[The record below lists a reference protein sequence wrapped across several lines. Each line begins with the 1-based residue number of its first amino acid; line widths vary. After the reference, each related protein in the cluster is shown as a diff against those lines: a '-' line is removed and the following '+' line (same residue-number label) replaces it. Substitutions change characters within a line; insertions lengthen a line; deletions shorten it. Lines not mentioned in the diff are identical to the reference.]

1 MEAPPRGTQLPK
13 ANSNN
18 NPEGKMSE
26 PRGGS
31 VSGSRPARNGAA
43 PEPASGSAGPGRGL
57 SRAHRPGAFLR
68 PPLPLRRPGPA
79 MPRLLLIFLLLVPH
93 LGRATAP
100 SPGNSTEPPRAVT
113 RNETQS
119 GTEHESGPRLSVGSG
134 LPVLRRA
141 VYVLS
146 ALSALAA
153 FYFMLRAFRP
163 RSEGPRNE
171 PKTHF
176 RLKKPQ
182 RKKYGLLSSQDE
194 NIELGSLD
202 SDEDT
207 VFESRNLRR

>member
-1 MEAPPRGTQLPK
+1 
-13 ANSNN
+13 
-18 NPEGKMSE
+18 
-26 PRGGS
+26 
-31 VSGSRPARNGAA
+31 
-43 PEPASGSAGPGRGL
+43 
-57 SRAHRPGAFLR
+57 
-68 PPLPLRRPGPA
+68 
-79 MPRLLLIFLLLVPH
+79 MPRLLLLLILLLVPL
-93 LGRATAP
+93 LGRAAAP
-100 SPGNSTEPPRAVT
+100 SPGNSTEPLRAAT
-113 RNETQS
+113 GNETQTES
-119 GTEHESGPRLSVGSG
+119 EHESGPRPSVGSG

-153 FYFMLRAFRP
+153 LYFVLRAFRP
-163 RSEGPRNE
+163 RSEGSRNE

-207 VFESRNLRR
+207 VFETRNLRR

>member
-1 MEAPPRGTQLPK
+1 
-13 ANSNN
+13 
-18 NPEGKMSE
+18 
-26 PRGGS
+26 
-31 VSGSRPARNGAA
+31 
-43 PEPASGSAGPGRGL
+43 
-57 SRAHRPGAFLR
+57 
-68 PPLPLRRPGPA
+68 
-79 MPRLLLIFLLLVPH
+79 MPRLLLLLIFLLLAPR

-119 GTEHESGPRLSVGSG
+119 GTEHQSGPRLSVGSG

>member
-1 MEAPPRGTQLPK
+1 
-13 ANSNN
+13 
-18 NPEGKMSE
+18 
-26 PRGGS
+26 
-31 VSGSRPARNGAA
+31 
-43 PEPASGSAGPGRGL
+43 
-57 SRAHRPGAFLR
+57 
-68 PPLPLRRPGPA
+68 
-79 MPRLLLIFLLLVPH
+79 MPRRLLILILFLLLAPH
-93 LGRATAP
+93 LGRAVAP
-100 SPGNSTEPPRAVT
+100 SAGSSAGNSTEPPRAAP

-119 GTEHESGPRLSVGSG
+119 VWEHEPGPRLSVGSG

-153 FYFMLRAFRP
+153 LYFMQGGHPTAAVP
-163 RSEGPRNE
+163 RSEGPRNK